1 MLYDQS
7 PDRDIELRAQA
18 DIEIAYL
25 NRALQQAARFM
36 GDEVP
41 KELAV
46 LAHPDGS
53 AAASAISASVKKAFA
68 IQPTPVSR

>member
-1 MLYDQS
+1 
-7 PDRDIELRAQA
+7 
-18 DIEIAYL
+18 
-25 NRALQQAARFM
+25 M

-53 AAASAISASVKKAFA
+53 YGGERYQRQCQKGLCY
-68 IQPTPVSR
+68 PTHAGFPIALCIGGA